1 MQLPVRYQ
9 VMDSRGPDDNVEANI
24 VHTAAQ
30 LELDVHEIAI
40 VLVDTWAGHPMSSHL
55 ARTREISRT
64 HIRPLLDAA
73 RAAGATVIYAPSPR
87 VAPDFEAF
95 RHDSRESAP
104 PAPAVDDWPPEEY
117 RAGSGR
123 YRSLRKRAGEVPEG
137 YDGPYPDWW
146 HMRGIDEAIA
156 PTAGD
161 VVVATGAE
169 LHAACKARGLLHL
182 IYAGF
187 ATNICIRF
195 RDYGLRAMR
204 DRGYSPILLRDAT
217 SAIETRATIGSLSLT
232 RAVILDIERW
242 FYTALTDDLIAAF
255 GDA

>member
-24 VHTAAQ
+24 VHAAATVD
-30 LELDVHEIAI
+30 LDVGEVAI

-55 ARTREISRT
+55 ERTGEISRT
-64 HIRPLLDAA
+64 RIRPVLDAA
-73 RAAGATVIYAPSPR
+73 RAAGAAVIYAPSPR

-104 PAPAVDDWPPEEY
+104 PAPMVDEWPPAEY
-117 RAGSGR
+117 REATGR
-123 YRSLRKRAGEVPEG
+123 FRSLRKRPGELPEN

-146 HMRGIDEAIA
+146 HMHGIDPSIS
-156 PTAGD
+156 PVPGD
-161 VVVATGAE
+161 LVVATGAE
-169 LHAACKARGLLHL
+169 LHAACKARGLVHL

-242 FYTALTDDLIAAF
+242 YYTALTDDLIAAF

>member
-24 VHTAAQ
+24 VHTSAQ
-30 LELDVHEIAI
+30 LELDVDEMAI

-55 ARTREISRT
+55 ARTGEISRT
-64 HIRPLLDAA
+64 RIRPVLDAA

-87 VAPDFEAF
+87 VAPDFAAF
-95 RHDSRESAP
+95 RHDNRETAP
-104 PAPAVDDWPPEEY
+104 PTPPVDDWPPAEY
-117 RAGSGR
+117 RAETGR

-146 HMRGIDEAIA
+146 HMRGIDPAIA
-156 PTAGD
+156 PVAGD

-195 RDYGLRAMR
+195 PRLRPARNARSRLFTDPAARRHQR
-204 DRGYSPILLRDAT
+204 DRDASDDRQPEPHARRDSGY
-217 SAIETRATIGSLSLT
+217 RALVLHRPHG
-232 RAVILDIERW
+232 RPDRGV
-242 FYTALTDDLIAAF
+242 
-255 GDA
+255 

>member
-1 MQLPVRYQ
+1 
-9 VMDSRGPDDNVEANI
+9 
-24 VHTAAQ
+24 
-30 LELDVHEIAI
+30 
-40 VLVDTWAGHPMSSHL
+40 
-55 ARTREISRT
+55 
-64 HIRPLLDAA
+64 
-73 RAAGATVIYAPSPR
+73 
-87 VAPDFEAF
+87 
-95 RHDSRESAP
+95 
-104 PAPAVDDWPPEEY
+104 
-117 RAGSGR
+117 
-123 YRSLRKRAGEVPEG
+123 
-137 YDGPYPDWW
+137 
-146 HMRGIDEAIA
+146 MRGIDPAIA

>member
-1 MQLPVRYQ
+1 
-9 VMDSRGPDDNVEANI
+9 
-24 VHTAAQ
+24 
-30 LELDVHEIAI
+30 
-40 VLVDTWAGHPMSSHL
+40 
-55 ARTREISRT
+55 
-64 HIRPLLDAA
+64 
-73 RAAGATVIYAPSPR
+73 
-87 VAPDFEAF
+87 
-95 RHDSRESAP
+95 
-104 PAPAVDDWPPEEY
+104 
-117 RAGSGR
+117 
-123 YRSLRKRAGEVPEG
+123 
-137 YDGPYPDWW
+137 
-146 HMRGIDEAIA
+146 MRGIDEAIA